1 MNTSSVDKINHLFLR
16 YGNIKLG
23 ENCTQL
29 QHASQCATLAE
40 HSDNTDELIA
50 AAFLHDIGHLHAIKR
65 KIPGTNS
72 EGYSEHDRVGAD
84 LLEKWG
90 FPTSVTQ
97 PIALHVQAKR
107 FLMSAD
113 SNYKARLS
121 SASRNSL
128 KKQGEAMSDQEQIMF
143 LQSPFSRDALL
154 LRKWDDTGK
163 ITGLD
168 VAPLSHW
175 LQICAKVINQQV
187 NIYSIPTHTNKRR

>member
-1 MNTSSVDKINHLFLR
+1 MNTSTVDKINQIFLL

-23 ENCTQL
+23 ESCTQL

-40 HSDNTDELIA
+40 RSDNTDELIT
-50 AAFLHDIGHLHAIKR
+50 AAFLHDIGHLYAIKK

-72 EGYSEHDRVGAD
+72 EGYSKHDKIGAD

-107 FLMSAD
+107 FLMSRD

-121 SASRNSL
+121 AASRRTL
-128 KKQGEAMSDQEQIMF
+128 IKQGETMSDQEQIGF
-143 LQSPFSRDALL
+143 LQSPFARDALL
-154 LRKWDDTGK
+154 LREWDDAGK
-163 ITGLD
+163 VPGID

-175 LQICAKVINQQV
+175 LAICAKVIN
-187 NIYSIPTHTNKRR
+187 